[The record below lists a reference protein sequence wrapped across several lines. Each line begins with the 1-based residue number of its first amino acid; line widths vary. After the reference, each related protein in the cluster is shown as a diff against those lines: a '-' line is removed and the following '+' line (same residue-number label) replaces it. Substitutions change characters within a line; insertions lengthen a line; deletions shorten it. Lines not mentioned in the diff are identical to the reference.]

1 MMNKIYTI
9 LFFYFFIACQP
20 YSSERVVV
28 ARVFDEYLYLDE
40 IPYFDA
46 SSDQDSMI
54 SIHTF
59 SNKWASKKIL
69 LNKAEYN
76 FTNDPLYID
85 SLVSVYRESLLIHY
99 YKEAVIQT
107 YLDTLIQD
115 SLIRNYYDA
124 NIKNF
129 PLKENIVKLNY
140 IKIRRVAPNLDF
152 VVKNYHSDDSKD
164 LALLEEYCVQFAD
177 RFFLGDGSWVSWE
190 DFLNQVPDKNKK
202 QLTNAR
208 NVLKKKKRFELED
221 SAYKYFIFIQDFKL
235 KGTSSPLEYVS
246 SVIKKILLNKRKKEI
261 LSNIEEKLVQEAV
274 KNNNFEIYE

>member
-152 VVKNYHSDDSKD
+152 VVKNYHSDDLED

-177 RFFLGDGSWVSWE
+177 RFFLGDDSWVSWE
-190 DFLNQVPDKNKK
+190 DFLNHVPDKNKK

-208 NVLKKKKRFELED
+208 NVLTKKKRFELED
-221 SAYKYFIFIQDFKL
+221 SVYEYFIFIQDFKL
-235 KGTSSPLEYVS
+235 KGASSPLEYVS

-261 LSNIEEKLVQEAV
+261 LSNIEEKLVQEAI

>member
-1 MMNKIYTI
+1 MNKIYTI

-152 VVKNYHSDDSKD
+152 VVKNYHSDDLED

-177 RFFLGDGSWVSWE
+177 RFFLGDDSWVSWE
-190 DFLNQVPDKNKK
+190 DFLNHVPDKNKK

-208 NVLKKKKRFELED
+208 NVLTKKKRFELED
-221 SAYKYFIFIQDFKL
+221 SVYEYFIFIQDFKL

-261 LSNIEEKLVQEAV
+261 LSNIEEKLVQEAI